1 MKSSLLIERD
11 IMKTYL
17 DCIPCFV
24 RQALRVGRLS
34 TENEKEIKEILDNVG
49 SLIKDIPMESSPPEI
64 AMYVYSEIKKIT
76 GNPDPFR
83 KDKVKHIKK
92 ALKLYPHMKEI
103 LDESNDRLF
112 TSVKLAI
119 AGNIID
125 LGTAKTFNIEE
136 DILKS
141 LHQDLTINDYQ
152 SFKKQ
157 IQKSKNILYLG
168 DNSGEAVFDKL
179 LIEEIGKPVTFVVR
193 EKPVIND
200 ITMQEA
206 LEIGI
211 DNVCEVI
218 SSGTWAPG
226 TVLNTCTP
234 EFLKVFYNA
243 DMIIS
248 KGQGNYEALSN
259 IDAPIF
265 FLLKAK
271 CHVISNHIG
280 VDEGSLLLMEKK

>member
-1 MKSSLLIERD
+1 
-11 IMKTYL
+11 MKTYL

-24 RQALRVGRLS
+24 QQALRVGRLS
-34 TENEKEIKEILDNVG
+34 TEDEKEIKNILDNVG

-64 AMYVYSEIKKIT
+64 AMYVYSKIKKIT

-83 KDKVKHIKK
+83 KDKINHIKK
-92 ALKLYPHMKEI
+92 AQKLYPHMKEI
-103 LDESNDRLF
+103 LEESDDRLF
-112 TSVKLAI
+112 TAVRLAI

-141 LHQDLTINDYQ
+141 LHQELTINDYQ

-157 IQKSKNILYLG
+157 IHNSKNILYLG

-179 LIEEIGKPVTFVVR
+179 LIEEIKKPVTFVVR

-200 ITMQEA
+200 ITKQEA

-211 DNVCEVI
+211 DKVAEVI
-218 SSGTWAPG
+218 SSGTSAPG
-226 TVLNTCTP
+226 TVLSTCTD
-234 EFLKVFYNA
+234 EFLEIFYNA

-248 KGQGNYEALSN
+248 KGQGNYEALSEV
-259 IDAPIF
+259 DAPIF

-271 CHVISNHIG
+271 CHVIADNIG

>member
-1 MKSSLLIERD
+1 
-11 IMKTYL
+11 MKTYL

-24 RQALRVGRLS
+24 KQALKVGRLS
-34 TENEKEIKEILDNVG
+34 TDDEQIIKDILDNVG
-49 SLIKDIPMESSPPEI
+49 SLIKNIPMESSPPRI

-83 KDKVKHIKK
+83 KEKIRHIKK
-92 ALKLYPHMKEI
+92 AQKLYPHMKEL
-103 LDESNDRLF
+103 LDESDDRLF
-112 TSVKLAI
+112 TAVRLAI

-125 LGTAKTFNIEE
+125 LGTQKTFNIEE

-141 LHQDLTINDYQ
+141 LHQELTINDYQ
-152 SFKKQ
+152 SFKEQ
-157 IQKSKNILYLG
+157 IQKSKKILYLG

-179 LIEEIGKPVTFVVR
+179 LIEEIDKPVTFVVR

-211 DNVCEVI
+211 DKVAEVI
-218 SSGTWAPG
+218 SSGTSAPG
-226 TVLNTCTP
+226 TVLGTCSL
-234 EFLKVFYNA
+234 EFLDIFHNA

-259 IDAPIF
+259 IDTPIY

-271 CHVISNHIG
+271 CYVISNHIG
-280 VDEGSLLLMEKK
+280 VSEDSLILMKNKKCKFNDIA